1 MATTKKRTSK
11 TTSASTKIPPAL
23 VRAIAQAKK
32 KTAYAAALPKGKL
45 AYDTDLEQQAA
56 AKKLQKKGGYY
67 FEVKYYHQLKTH
79 AGLSTGIYYGTIRV
93 PAGRNSKNIP
103 LTLAKAIAKA
113 NRNIK
118 KVAAI
123 PKNKLRGEDDMD
135 YRRAKQW
142 AALSKCP
149 VQVMCYEAFP
159 SEIAGKK
166 FIFEG
171 VGGHEV
177 LL

>member
-1 MATTKKRTSK
+1 M
-11 TTSASTKIPPAL
+11 PPAL

-32 KTAYAAALPKGKL
+32 KTAYAAALPKTKL

-56 AKKLQKKGGYY
+56 AKILLKKKGGYY

-113 NRNIK
+113 NRNIQ

-123 PKNKLRGEDDMD
+123 PKNKLRGGDDMD

-142 AALSKCP
+142 AALGKCP

>member
-11 TTSASTKIPPAL
+11 TTSASTKMSPAL

-56 AKKLQKKGGYY
+56 AKKLLKKGGYY
-67 FEVKYYHQLKTH
+67 FEVKYYYPMKIHG
-79 AGLSTGIYYGTIRV
+79 GLSTGIYYGIIRV

-103 LTLAKAIAKA
+103 STLAKA

-123 PKNKLRGEDDMD
+123 PKNKLGGGDDMD

-142 AALSKCP
+142 TALGKCP
-149 VQVMCYEAFP
+149 VQVMCYEAIP
-159 SEIAGKK
+159 SEISGKK

>member
-11 TTSASTKIPPAL
+11 TTSASTKIPTAL
-23 VRAIAQAKK
+23 VRAIVQAKK
-32 KTAYAAALPKGKL
+32 KTAYATALPKSKL
-45 AYDTDLEQQAA
+45 AYDTDLEEQAA
-56 AKKLQKKGGYY
+56 AKKLLKKGGYY
-67 FEVKYYHQLKTH
+67 FEVKYYYPMKTH
-79 AGLSTGIYYGTIRV
+79 GDLYTGIYYGIIRV

-103 LTLAKAIAKA
+103 STLANAIAKA

-123 PKNKLRGEDDMD
+123 PKNKLLDKDDMD

-142 AALSKCP
+142 AALGKCP
-149 VQVMCYEAFP
+149 VQVMCYEAV
-159 SEIAGKK
+159 SSKIAGKK

>member
-32 KTAYAAALPKGKL
+32 KTAYAAALPKGKQ

-67 FEVKYYHQLKTH
+67 FEVKYYYPMKTH
-79 AGLSTGIYYGTIRV
+79 GGLSTGIYYGIIRV

-103 LTLAKAIAKA
+103 LALARAIASA
-113 NRNIK
+113 NRSIK
-118 KVAAI
+118 KVATL
-123 PKNKLRGEDDMD
+123 PKNKVEAGDDFD

-142 AALSKCP
+142 AALGKCP
-149 VQVMCYEAFP
+149 VQVMCYEAVP
-159 SEIAGKK
+159 SETAGKK

-171 VGGHEV
+171 IGGHEV

>member
-1 MATTKKRTSK
+1 MATTKKKTSK
-11 TTSASTKIPPAL
+11 TTSASTKIPTAL

-32 KTAYAAALPKGKL
+32 KTAYAAALPKGKM

-56 AKKLQKKGGYY
+56 AKKLLKKGGYY
-67 FEVKYYHQLKTH
+67 FEVKYYYPMKTH
-79 AGLSTGIYYGTIRV
+79 GGLSTGIYYGTVRV

-103 LTLAKAIAKA
+103 STLAKAIAKA

-123 PKNKLRGEDDMD
+123 PKNKLLDVDDMD

-142 AALSKCP
+142 AALGKCP
-149 VQVMCYEAFP
+149 VQVMCYEAVP

-171 VGGHEV
+171 ISGREA

>member
-1 MATTKKRTSK
+1 MATTKKRTS
-11 TTSASTKIPPAL
+11 TTAAKKMPPAL

-32 KTAYAAALPKGKL
+32 KTAYAAALPKAKL

-67 FEVKYYHQLKTH
+67 FEVKYYYSMKTH
-79 AGLSTGIYYGTIRV
+79 GGLSTDIYYGFIRV

-103 LTLAKAIAKA
+103 LALARAVAKA
-113 NRNIK
+113 NKSIK
-118 KVAAI
+118 KVAAL
-123 PKNKLRGEDDMD
+123 PKNKVGAGDGLD

-142 AALSKCP
+142 AALGKCP
-149 VQVMCYEAFP
+149 VQVMCYEAVP
-159 SEIAGKK
+159 SETAGKK

>member
-1 MATTKKRTSK
+1 MPTTKKRTS
-11 TTSASTKIPPAL
+11 TTAAKKMPPSL

-32 KTAYAAALPKGKL
+32 KTAYAAALPKAKL

-67 FEVKYYHQLKTH
+67 FEVKYYYPMKTH
-79 AGLSTGIYYGTIRV
+79 GGLSTGIYYGIIRV

-123 PKNKLRGEDDMD
+123 PKNKVGAGDDLD

-142 AALSKCP
+142 AALGKCP
-149 VQVMCYEAFP
+149 VQVMCYDAVQ
-159 SEIAGKK
+159 SETAGKK
-166 FIFEG
+166 FVFEG